1 MRHGSL
7 LRLAKLLGY
16 LFLSR
21 ADRPIGR
28 LELQVLIDRNLP
40 AGRARRV
47 AAGAGSDTPSED
59 RDRDHCADA
68 MVGCFTPCVGSS
80 VTGVTGA
87 ANRAPLLVPETE
99 KWSEKDCE
107 RGEKS

>member
-28 LELQVLIDRNLP
+28 LEFQVLVDRNLP

-47 AAGAGSDTPSED
+47 VAGAGSARPSED
-59 RDRDHCADA
+59 RDRDHCADPV
-68 MVGCFTPCVGSS
+68 VGCFAPFVGSS

-87 ANRAPLLVPETE
+87 ANHAPLLVPETE
-99 KWSEKDCE
+99 KWSEE
-107 RGEKS
+107 RL